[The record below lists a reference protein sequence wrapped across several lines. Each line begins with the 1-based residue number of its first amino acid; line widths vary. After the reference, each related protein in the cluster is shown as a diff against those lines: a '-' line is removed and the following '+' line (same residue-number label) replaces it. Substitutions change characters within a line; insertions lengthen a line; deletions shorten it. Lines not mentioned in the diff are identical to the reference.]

1 VKITVEFQ
9 GKSGLFG
16 GFGLNVLSIIALG
29 LLDPKFVC
37 EIAINGLP

>member
-1 VKITVEFQ
+1 VKITVEIP
-9 GKSGLFG
+9 GKNWAFG

-29 LLDPKFVC
+29 LLNPKFVC